1 MVAKRLYELD
11 SLRGL
16 AALSV
21 VFYHS
26 LVMSPLFARDP
37 GTHPSIVANLFIHT
51 PLHIVWAGYEAVVFF
66 FVLSGYVLALK
77 FFREPSLSYSSFLIG
92 RFFRIYLPCYV
103 VTLCAISLQFM
114 MSDRTVHGLSG
125 WFNNIW
131 AQPVTVRSIIDHLM
145 LLGYFGYGQYNPV
158 LWTLVMEMRVS
169 LIFPLLIL
177 LAKKFSW
184 QFVLFTGVV
193 LNALY
198 YLLTQNRQSD
208 YYFSI
213 SVDYLYTFSLLFMFV
228 LGIILAK
235 YTPPLT
241 TTLKALSFRK
251 KLLLLILSL
260 LLYTIK
266 FWSDSFIQNSIGMF
280 LSDVSISVGAALFI
294 LLTLGTRASRLLQKG
309 ILRFIG
315 QISYSIYLWH
325 GVVLVGLAYLLYPA
339 VPLYGIWGIGLI
351 TTLCLS
357 YATNRLIER
366 PSISLGARLAKRTV
380 VYRKAR

>member
-1 MVAKRLYELD
+1 M
-11 SLRGL
+11 

-37 GTHPSIVANLFIHT
+37 GTHPSTVANLFIHT

-114 MSDRTVHGLSG
+114 LSDRTVHGLSG

-131 AQPVTVRSIIDHLM
+131 AQPVTAHSIIDHLM
-145 LLGYFGYGQYNPV
+145 LLGHFGYGQYNPV

-177 LAKKFSW
+177 LVKKFSW

-198 YLLTQNRQSD
+198 YLLTKNRQSD
-208 YYFSI
+208 YLLSI

-235 YTPPLT
+235 NTPT
-241 TTLKALSFRK
+241 ITATLKALSFRK
-251 KLLLLILSL
+251 KLLFLILAL

-266 FWSDSFIQNSIGMF
+266 FWSDYFTQNSVGMF
-280 LSDVSISVGAALFI
+280 LSDLSISLGAALFI
-294 LLTLGTRASRLLQKG
+294 LLALGTGASHVLKRG

-325 GVVLVGLAYLLYPA
+325 GVVLVGLAYLLYP
-339 VPLYGIWGIGLI
+339 VLPLFGIWVIGLL

-357 YATNRLIER
+357 YATYKLVER
-366 PSISLGARLAKRTV
+366 PSVSLGARLAKQTV
-380 VYRKAR
+380 ISRKAK

>member
-1 MVAKRLYELD
+1 VAKRLYELD

-21 VFYHS
+21 VCYHS

-37 GTHPSIVANLFIHT
+37 GTHPSTVANLFIHT

-77 FFREPSLSYSSFLIG
+77 FFRDPSLSYPSFLIG
-92 RFFRIYLPCYV
+92 RFFRIYLPCYF
-103 VTLCAISLQFM
+103 VTLCAIFLQLTL
-114 MSDRTVHGLSG
+114 SDRSIHGLSG

-131 AQPVTVRSIIDHLM
+131 AQPVTVHSIIDHLM
-145 LLGYFGYGQYNPV
+145 LLGHFGYGQYNPV

-177 LAKKFSW
+177 LTKNFSW
-184 QFVLFTGVV
+184 QFVLFTGVM

-213 SVDYLYTFSLLFMFV
+213 PVDYLYTFSLLFMFV
-228 LGIILAK
+228 LGIVLAR
-235 YTPPLT
+235 YTPSLIASM
-241 TTLKALSFRK
+241 KAFSFRK
-251 KLLLLILSL
+251 KLLLLILAL

-266 FWSDSFIQNSIGMF
+266 FWSDSFIQSSIGMF
-280 LSDVSISVGAALFI
+280 LSDLSISMGAALFI
-294 LLTLGTRASRLLQKG
+294 LLALGTKTSQILKRG

-325 GVVLVGLAYLLYPA
+325 GVVLVGFAYLLYPA
-339 VPLYGIWGIGLI
+339 LPLYGIWGIGII
-351 TTLCLS
+351 TTLGLS
-357 YATNRLIER
+357 YATYRLIER
-366 PSISLGARLAKRTV
+366 PSISLGARLAERTV
-380 VYRKAR
+380 ISRKAK